1 MDASGISSNLRTSES
16 KLQIQKIIVLQDLAN
31 NLLDSFTNYKGV
43 IKVSIPTRDVLERV
57 KVLNK
62 TRNPKLATKGKNI
75 ATKQDSFASKQR
87 KAMNAHQS
95 TIDESG
101 HDPQPYSGACI
112 TEIGVLENSRII
124 DLGDVNES
132 LRVNRHAIN
141 YIESVKSFDRKATVV
156 NTYFSKKIV
165 DILNDTQGDNLAL

>member
-1 MDASGISSNLRTSES
+1 MGASGISSNLRTSES

-75 ATKQDSFASKQR
+75 ATKQDSFASK
-87 KAMNAHQS
+87 
-95 TIDESG
+95 
-101 HDPQPYSGACI
+101 
-112 TEIGVLENSRII
+112 
-124 DLGDVNES
+124 
-132 LRVNRHAIN
+132 
-141 YIESVKSFDRKATVV
+141 
-156 NTYFSKKIV
+156 
-165 DILNDTQGDNLAL
+165 